1 MDAPVRERWRQPGAG
16 GEADGN
22 IADQLEGK
30 QSQVAAGNRLCPR
43 SVVCASGSRKACMG
57 CLWGAHSLEFYFNPL
72 QRVDSSTA
80 AMGAVAGAVVELKLV
95 FGENVQLCT
104 RVALQDGL
112 IKRREGADGRLQL
125 VSTTRVS
132 K

>member
-16 GEADGN
+16 GEGDGN

-72 QRVDSSTA
+72 QRVDGSTA
-80 AMGAVAGAVVELKLV
+80 AVSAVAVAVVGSKLV
-95 FGENVQLCT
+95 FGKEVQLCIG
-104 RVALQDGL
+104 VALQDGL
-112 IKRREGADGRLQL
+112 VKRRVGADGHLQL
-125 VSTTRVS
+125 VS
-132 K
+132 

>member
-16 GEADGN
+16 GEGDGN

-80 AMGAVAGAVVELKLV
+80 A
-95 FGENVQLCT
+95 ENVQLCT
-104 RVALQDGL
+104 RVALQDCL
-112 IKRREGADGRLQL
+112 IKRREGADGHLQL
-125 VSTTRVS
+125 VTRINS
-132 K
+132 ELSS